1 MSIVPRASGT
11 NHLATV
17 GDTVLLLKTPRGAT
31 PGVRSDPKHRQ
42 WQSMIQICQIRVKN
56 NLVLFCIDIALL
68 LVAFGCV
75 GINHQKGE
83 IEREMCPWAISKV
96 FW

>member
-1 MSIVPRASGT
+1 VVAKIDPNMSKSVERQF
-11 NHLATV
+11 
-17 GDTVLLLKTPRGAT
+17 VL
-31 PGVRSDPKHRQ
+31 V
-42 WQSMIQICQIRVKN
+42 
-56 NLVLFCIDIALL
+56 CIDIALL